1 MTITII
7 GSGSKGNSVL
17 IETSKTKVLIDAGL
31 PLSNIEKR
39 LNRKLPNLDLIVI
52 THTHSDH
59 IKGLNSI
66 LKKQTPPIYTI
77 KNDLEEKVPLIKE
90 IKYDRE
96 LTTKDLTINLFELSH
111 DIPCLGLYLKQSEK
125 EFVYITD
132 TGYIKEKLLK
142 KYQNKDL
149 YIIESNYDE
158 EMLQN
163 GSYPF
168 YLKQRIRSDKGHLS
182 NNDTSRYLKK
192 LIGPKTKYLCLAH
205 LSEENNTPE
214 IAQAKASETIKNLN
228 KKNNLQNII
237 ICSQNEITKIKL

>member
-111 DIPCLGLYLKQSEK
+111 DIPCLGLYLKQAEK

>member
-228 KKNNLQNII
+228 QKNNLQNII

>member
-111 DIPCLGLYLKQSEK
+111 DIPCLGLYLKQAEK

-228 KKNNLQNII
+228 QKNNLQNII

>member
-17 IETSKTKVLIDAGL
+17 IETKKTKILIDAGL

-39 LNRKLPNLDLIVI
+39 LNRKLPNLDLIII

-59 IKGLNSI
+59 IKGLKSI
-66 LKKQTPPIYTI
+66 LKSQKPPIYTI
-77 KNDLEEKVPLIKE
+77 ENDLVEKVPLVTNLKYDKE
-90 IKYDRE
+90 I
-96 LTTKDLTINLFELSH
+96 TKEDLTISLFELSH
-111 DIPCLGLYLKQSEK
+111 DVPCLGIYLKNQNK
-125 EFVYITD
+125 ELIYITD
-132 TGYIKEKLLK
+132 TGYIKEKILK
-142 KYQNKDL
+142 KYQNKDI

-163 GSYPF
+163 GPYPF

-182 NNDTSRYLKK
+182 NKDTSRYLKK
-192 LIGPKTKYLCLAH
+192 LIGPKTKYLCFAH

-214 IAQAKASETIKNLN
+214 IVKKENINIVKNLN
-228 KKNNLQNII
+228 QDNNSENII
-237 ICSQNEITKIKL
+237 ICSQYEKTELNL

>member
-111 DIPCLGLYLKQSEK
+111 DIPCLGLYLKQDEK

-228 KKNNLQNII
+228 QKNNLQNII